1 MLFCEHWGLNTH
13 LKNDFN
19 LNEMFVRSQLS
30 VKTSVHRLKDG
41 QNGTF
46 LTAAASSTP
55 SLCCSVW
62 YTPVYHKTGFI
73 TVAYSIH
80 RLLLAKH
87 GQTNLLHLSPCVLSL
102 L

>member
-19 LNEMFVRSQLS
+19 LNEIFVRSQLS
-30 VKTSVHRLKDG
+30 VKTSVHRSK
-41 QNGTF
+41 
-46 LTAAASSTP
+46 ASSTP

-62 YTPVYHKTGFI
+62 YTHVSHNTGFI

-80 RLLLAKH
+80 RLLLADKPAPSF
-87 GQTNLLHLSPCVLSL
+87 TVCALIAVTPEPF
-102 L
+102 

>member
-19 LNEMFVRSQLS
+19 LNEI
-30 VKTSVHRLKDG
+30 K
-41 QNGTF
+41 
-46 LTAAASSTP
+46 ASSTP

-62 YTPVYHKTGFI
+62 YTHVSHNTGFI

-80 RLLLAKH
+80 RLVLAKH
-87 GQTNLLHLSPCVLSL
+87 GQTNLLHRSPCVLSL